1 MVKIMEKPYDSEAV
15 DKLVESLWDELEP
28 KIVKVIIDS
37 SVGFFPWFKLP
48 AGVDQTKMTLDELS
62 AFFPMFGFYIFVEG
76 AQKLVLERDYGI
88 KWLSPSELYPDIIF
102 D

>member
-15 DKLVESLWDELEP
+15 DKLVESLRDELEP
-28 KIVKVIIDS
+28 KIVKEIIGS

-48 AGVDQTKMTLDELS
+48 AGVDQKKMTLDELS
-62 AFFPMFGFYIFVEG
+62 QYFPMFGFYILVDG
-76 AQKLVLERDYGI
+76 AKKLVLERDYGI